1 MFKLVIISPER
12 KVLEEEIVSVTVPT
26 TEGQITVLPGHMEI
40 FSLIKPGE
48 ITVRT
53 KLGDKIYV
61 GGGGFVNISH
71 NKVTLLVEFGTDS
84 DEIDEEK
91 IKEAKK
97 RAEEILKNQSDE
109 KSTALASATLAR
121 SLLELKLVQ
130 KRKVKK

>member
-1 MFKLVIISPER
+1 MYKLVVISPEK
-12 KVLEEEIVSVTVPT
+12 KVLEEEILSVTVPT
-26 TEGQITVLPGHMEI
+26 SEGQITILPGHMPI

-48 ITVRT
+48 IAVRT
-53 KLGDKIYV
+53 KQGNKVLV

-71 NKVTLLVEFGTDS
+71 DKVILLVEYGTNS

-109 KSTALASATLAR
+109 KSNAIASATLAR

-130 KRKVKK
+130 KRKIKR